1 MKIKFSNLGSIEETE
16 LDLRPLT
23 AIIGPNNSNKTY
35 IAYSIYGL
43 LQQTA
48 NTVNFL
54 ASDQLMS
61 YIEKQNNI
69 FSIEIKNEIVDCFT
83 NNFKQV
89 TEEFYKNELE
99 SFFQDSSG
107 KLFSQTSFEIIADS
121 MEIIKAIDELTP
133 ENSVL
138 SDGEDSI
145 NLNFFRK
152 NNTMFFEVDKEE
164 NISKSIVI
172 RKQQIAFLFIILFNR
187 KFFPKPFPL
196 PAERNAFISTYKML
210 AYRRYK
216 LLKDAQREMF
226 TGISARNERQ
236 LEFLKEQGDIRYP
249 QPVEDFLEFL
259 TDIELEQPPKT
270 SASEKSEFH
279 KLADKIEAQ
288 IQNRNKTSL
297 KPTNLG
303 GKEIK
308 IQVKK
313 GLEIDLYNASSAIKQ
328 LAPLLLYLRFRAKA
342 GDLLVIDEPEM
353 NLHPESQAKL
363 LEVLCILVNLG
374 VKVLLTTHSPY
385 IMAHLNNLVNGNQES
400 PEILKRQSSS
410 LYLKDQRSFLSME
423 QVSAYE
429 MKDNKLQSLK
439 DPDYGIRW
447 DTLSDVSADIQQ
459 KFFEIYEAGQKKASQ
474 TNKGKK

>member
-1 MKIKFSNLGSIEETE
+1 
-16 LDLRPLT
+16 
-23 AIIGPNNSNKTY
+23 
-35 IAYSIYGL
+35 
-43 LQQTA
+43 
-48 NTVNFL
+48 
-54 ASDQLMS
+54 
-61 YIEKQNNI
+61 
-69 FSIEIKNEIVDCFT
+69 
-83 NNFKQV
+83 
-89 TEEFYKNELE
+89 
-99 SFFQDSSG
+99 
-107 KLFSQTSFEIIADS
+107 
-121 MEIIKAIDELTP
+121 
-133 ENSVL
+133 
-138 SDGEDSI
+138 
-145 NLNFFRK
+145 
-152 NNTMFFEVDKEE
+152 
-164 NISKSIVI
+164 
-172 RKQQIAFLFIILFNR
+172 
-187 KFFPKPFPL
+187 
-196 PAERNAFISTYKML
+196 ML

-447 DTLSDVSADIQQ
+447 ETLSDVSADIQQ

>member
-16 LDLRPLT
+16 LELRPLT
-23 AIIGPNNSNKTY
+23 TIIGPNNSNKTY

-43 LQQTA
+43 LRRIQDIIA
-48 NTVNFL
+48 IL
-54 ASDQLMS
+54 ALGQLVQ
-61 YIEKQNNI
+61 YIEQQDNV
-69 FSIEIKNEIVDCFT
+69 FSLQINEQVIDCFI
-83 NNFKQV
+83 NNFKKV
-89 TEEFYKNELE
+89 VKDFCGNDLE
-99 SFFQDSSG
+99 SFFQDSIR
-107 KLFSQTSFEIIADS
+107 KLFSQTSFEIIA
-121 MEIIKAIDELTP
+121 
-133 ENSVL
+133 NSV
-138 SDGEDSI
+138 EIRNAI
-145 NLNFFRK
+145 NELVTKSNEIQENIGLNISHE
-152 NNTMFFEVDKEE
+152 NNTICFKFKPNGARNIRKEE
-164 NISKSIVI
+164 
-172 RKQQIAFLFIILFNR
+172 IAVFFIHLLN
-187 KFFPKPFPL
+187 KTFFPEPFPL
-196 PAERNAFISTYKML
+196 PAERNAFITTYKML
-210 AYRRYK
+210 ANRRYK

-288 IQNRNKTSL
+288 IQNRNKTRL

-374 VKVLLTTHSPY
+374 VKVLITTHSPY

-447 DTLSDVSADIQQ
+447 DTFSDVSADIQQ
-459 KFFEIYEAGQKKASQ
+459 KFFEIYEAGQKKGGQ
-474 TNKGKK
+474 KNKGEK

>member
-43 LQQTA
+43 FWRIQDIIAVLTL
-48 NTVNFL
+48 N
-54 ASDQLMS
+54 QLVQ
-61 YIEKQNNI
+61 YIEQQDNVFFMQINDQFI
-69 FSIEIKNEIVDCFT
+69 DCFI
-83 NNFKQV
+83 NNFNQV
-89 TEEFYKNELE
+89 VMDFSGNDLE

-107 KLFSQTSFEIIADS
+107 KLFSQTSFKIITNSVEIRNGINELIAKS
-121 MEIIKAIDELTP
+121 NEIEENTGLNISYENNTISFKPNEP
-133 ENSVL
+133 EN
-138 SDGEDSI
+138 I
-145 NLNFFRK
+145 RK
-152 NNTMFFEVDKEE
+152 E
-164 NISKSIVI
+164 NI
-172 RKQQIAFLFIILFNR
+172 AFFFIQLLNQMV
-187 KFFPKPFPL
+187 FPDPFPL

-210 AYRRYK
+210 ANRRYK
-216 LLKDAQREMF
+216 LLKDAQREIF
-226 TGISARNERQ
+226 TGFSAKNERQ

-249 QPVEDFLEFL
+249 QPVEDFLDFL
-259 TDIELEQPPKT
+259 TDIELEQPPKN

-288 IQNRNKTSL
+288 IQNRNKTRF

-328 LAPLLLYLRFRAKA
+328 LAPLLLYLRFRADE

-374 VKVLLTTHSPY
+374 VKVLITTHSPY

-447 DTLSDVSADIQQ
+447 ETLSDVSADIQQ
-459 KFFEIYEAGQKKASQ
+459 KFFEIYEAGQKASQ
-474 TNKGKK
+474 KNKGKK